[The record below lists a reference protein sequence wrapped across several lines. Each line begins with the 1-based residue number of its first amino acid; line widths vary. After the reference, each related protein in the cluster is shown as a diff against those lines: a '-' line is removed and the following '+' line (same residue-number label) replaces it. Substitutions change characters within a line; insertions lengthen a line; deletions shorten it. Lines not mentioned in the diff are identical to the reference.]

1 MRRLIAVLA
10 AAAALAPFAAR
21 ADGEAG
27 LVIQVGDQVTTYC
40 VPFTGDSISGERL
53 LAASGLPVEQFG
65 GSSGRVV
72 CAIGQ
77 VGCFNPSSF
86 DSCFC
91 ECKGNDCTY
100 WAFFTRAYGKGW
112 VYSSVGISLARA
124 KDGEVHGW
132 KWGRGGPSSAP
143 APADITFEQICGHPP
158 RGGAAPTPLPPT
170 PLPPTP
176 TRVPALQPSPTA
188 GAAAPASPAATSAA
202 SPEAPGA
209 TMTVAPSPAA
219 TAAVITIVPQS
230 PAAPPAPA
238 GTAAAGAPA
247 GSGDGSSTLRLAA
260 FAVFAGALLAAIGG
274 AAAWRVRRGR

>member
-1 MRRLIAVLA
+1 MRRLIAALA

-77 VGCFNPSSF
+77 VGCFDPSSF

-91 ECKGNDCTY
+91 QCKGNDCTY

-170 PLPPTP
+170 PTP
-176 TRVPALQPSPTA
+176 AFQPSPTA
-188 GAAAPASPAATSAA
+188 GASAPASPGAAAAA
-202 SPEAPGA
+202 SPETPGA
-209 TMTVAPSPAA
+209 TMTLAPSPAA
-219 TAAVITIVPQS
+219 TAAVTLAPQS
-230 PAAPPAPA
+230 PAAASPAAPGPAPA
-238 GTAAAGAPA
+238 AADDRGDGGSAAA
-247 GSGDGSSTLRLAA
+247 RLAA
-260 FAVFAGALLAAIGG
+260 FAILAGALLAAIGG
-274 AAAWRVRRGR
+274 AAAWRARRGR